1 MLIILEFGHI
11 YNAMKNYLKILLL
24 LILAG
29 CKQGDLEF
37 TQGGKEFS
45 INYDNEIVVLNV
57 WADWCPPCIK
67 EFPYF
72 NKLNELEG
80 VTVLGFHF
88 DQFDLISNEDVMNS
102 LTKFDVQFK
111 NLKTDPRE
119 IWGMDIPDHVPTTYI
134 IENGEITKELIKPQ
148 TYDSLLAELGLSQ

>member
-11 YNAMKNYLKILLL
+11 NKAMKNNLKILLL

-37 TQGGKEFS
+37 TQGGNEFS

-88 DQFDLISNEDVMNS
+88 DQFDLISDEDVIS
-102 LTKFDVQFK
+102 ALTKFNVQFK

-134 IENGEITKELIKPQ
+134 IENGQIIKELIKPQ
-148 TYDSLLAELGLSQ
+148 TYDSLIAELGLSQ

>member
-1 MLIILEFGHI
+1 MKNLMKILSLIILVS
-11 YNAMKNYLKILLL
+11 
-24 LILAG
+24 

-37 TQGGKEFS
+37 TKGGKEFS
-45 INYDNEIVVLNV
+45 INYDNTIVVLNI

-72 NKLNELEG
+72 NKLNELDG

-88 DQFDLISNEDVMNS
+88 DQFDLISDEDVINS
-102 LTKFDVQFK
+102 LNKFDVQFK

-134 IENGEITKELIKPQ
+134 IEWANYKRTNKAPNLQ
-148 TYDSLLAELGLSQ
+148 FFDSRTWA

>member
-1 MLIILEFGHI
+1 MKNLMKILSLIILVS
-11 YNAMKNYLKILLL
+11 
-24 LILAG
+24 

-37 TQGGKEFS
+37 TKGGKEFS
-45 INYDNEIVVLNV
+45 INYDNTIVVLNI

-88 DQFDLISNEDVMNS
+88 DQFDLISDEDVMS
-102 LTKFDVQFK
+102 ALTKFDVQFK

-134 IENGEITKELIKPQ
+134 IENGKLQKN
-148 TYDSLLAELGLSQ
+148 